1 MTQSWS
7 TFFTVPRDRIYR
19 CWRSE
24 TFSFP
29 SFTFSSFHVLS
40 SSFPSGGSLRFRV
53 YRARVNASAGPVNWC
68 RGMSEHTHTQLTH
81 TVSPSTPLL
90 FLLFLLRFLP
100 LGNQA
105 SHFCLSSSGL
115 TGWLAA
121 LTGSDVVDEWHRLL
135 VEGGIVHWYA
145 GALHYAQS
153 STTFSPSVPL
163 LLPSISGS
171 SCSSSSSSWNPLDR
185 HVHEVII
192 AILAMLPDTA
202 LCHHSQFS
210 EMNWAE

>member
-1 MTQSWS
+1 
-7 TFFTVPRDRIYR
+7 
-19 CWRSE
+19 
-24 TFSFP
+24 
-29 SFTFSSFHVLS
+29 
-40 SSFPSGGSLRFRV
+40 
-53 YRARVNASAGPVNWC
+53 
-68 RGMSEHTHTQLTH
+68 MSEHTHTQLTH

-105 SHFCLSSSGL
+105 PHFCLSSSGL

-121 LTGSDVVDEWHRLL
+121 LTGTDVVDEWHRLL
-135 VEGGIVHWYA
+135 VEGGIVHWCA
-145 GALHYAQS
+145 GASHYAQS
-153 STTFSPSVPL
+153 STTLSPNVPL

-192 AILAMLPDTA
+192 AILAMLHDDGPLPPLSVFRDE
-202 LCHHSQFS
+202 LS
-210 EMNWAE
+210 